1 MSIHPVRYLTGL
13 CRLRRGSSWPYRRAD
28 LRSSCSRWR
37 AISCVT
43 YGWMYKVL
51 TC

>member
-1 MSIHPVRYLTGL
+1 MSTHPVRYLTGL
-13 CRLRRGSSWPYRRAD
+13 CRLRRVSSWPYRRAD

-37 AISCVT
+37 AISCLM

-51 TC
+51 TW